1 MYRTEQLAGQVV
13 RVSEIDMQ
21 QVLVDVDLSPE
32 VRKTRIPC
40 DTDRQVPAAA
50 TADVRLMIHKLKLSD
65 GKMGRKFAD
74 P

>member
-1 MYRTEQLAGQVV
+1 
-13 RVSEIDMQ
+13 MQ

-50 TADVRLMIHKLKLSD
+50 TADVRSMIHKLKLSD